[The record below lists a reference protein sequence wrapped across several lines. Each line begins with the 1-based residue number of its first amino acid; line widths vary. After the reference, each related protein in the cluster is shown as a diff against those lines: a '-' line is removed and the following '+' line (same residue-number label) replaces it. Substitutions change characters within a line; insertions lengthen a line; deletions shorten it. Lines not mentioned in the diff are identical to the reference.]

1 MALKRKDIRAIIGDE
16 SLSDEEKCAKII
28 AGHIETVD
36 GLNDTITS
44 LKTENEKLKES
55 QQGFDDLKAKIE
67 EGSKW
72 EEKYKSE
79 HKAFEEYKTSAAK
92 AASKNQRTSAYKA
105 ILQEIGISDTL
116 TDLVTAASSEL
127 IDGIELDDDG
137 KIKDS
142 DTLKGKVKDTFS
154 KYISEPKT
162 HGADTKT
169 PPKNTGKKM
178 TKEEIFKIK
187 DSTERQ
193 KAIAENHELF
203 GF

>member
-44 LKTENEKLKES
+44 LKTENEKLRES
-55 QQGFDDLKAKIE
+55 QQGFDDLKAKSE

-79 HKAFEEYKTSAAK
+79 HKAFEAFKADQEK
-92 AASKNQRTSAYKA
+92 AASRGKRVEAYKTV
-105 ILQEIGISDTL
+105 LKESGISESL
-116 TDLVTAASSEL
+116 MDLVTAASGEL

-154 KYISEPKT
+154 KYISEPET